1 MKNIL
6 SLLVFSIAIFCSQL
20 SIAESTEG
28 DAILGIWIN
37 EQQDGLIKIYKNS
50 NHFDGEIV
58 GSPNPEDANRVDINN
73 PDRKLRSQPLQGLVI
88 LKGFVFE
95 GNNEWKEGHIYD
107 PNNGKTYRCNLE
119 LIDQETLSVRGYVG
133 ISLFGRTEIWTRKQ

>member
-1 MKNIL
+1 
-6 SLLVFSIAIFCSQL
+6 
-20 SIAESTEG
+20 
-28 DAILGIWIN
+28 
-37 EQQDGLIKIYKNS
+37 
-50 NHFDGEIV
+50 
-58 GSPNPEDANRVDINN
+58 
-73 PDRKLRSQPLQGLVI
+73 